1 MSIRRFRGRL
11 TLLAALSLPLSPA
24 LPAATPAAATATAP
38 APAAATTGT
47 TNSASGANGAYQ
59 VEIVIFRS
67 AEAPAGEDL
76 STPAEARG
84 FNRQLDTGATPPVI
98 YRTLEA
104 SQMQLGAIAS
114 RLRASGN
121 WRVLAHAGWVQS
133 ATDWPRHAGLA
144 LDQLGINVPGLSGS
158 VYVERGQFL
167 HLGFNLRLGEN
178 PTWSLSELR
187 KIRFNEKNY
196 FDHPGFG
203 VIAIVSPAARG
214 T

>member
-1 MSIRRFRGRL
+1 MSMRRFCGRL
-11 TLLAALSLPLSPA
+11 ALLATLLLPLSPVQA
-24 LPAATPAAATATAP
+24 ATTPAAPPAATNANPS
-38 APAAATTGT
+38 G
-47 TNSASGANGAYQ
+47 ASGANGAYQ

-76 STPAEARG
+76 SAPAEGRG
-84 FNRQLDTGATPPVI
+84 FSRQLDTGATPPVI

-104 SQMQLGAIAS
+104 SQMQLGGIAS
-114 RLRASGN
+114 RLRANGN

-133 ATDWPRHAGLA
+133 ATDWPRHSGLA
-144 LDQLGINVPGLSGS
+144 LEDLGINVPGLSGS

-167 HLGFNLRLGEN
+167 HLGFNLRLGDN
-178 PTWSLSELR
+178 PAWSLSELR